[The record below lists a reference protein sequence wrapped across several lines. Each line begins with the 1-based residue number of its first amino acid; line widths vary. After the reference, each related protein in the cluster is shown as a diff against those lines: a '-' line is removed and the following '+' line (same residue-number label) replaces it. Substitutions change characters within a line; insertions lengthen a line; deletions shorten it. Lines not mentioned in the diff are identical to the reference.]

1 MLHSTLNNQL
11 KIFPP
16 DYILI
21 QGTNQRV
28 WILIWLLIDFIH
40 IDFTKSFFLN
50 SKLYIVEL
58 WFYFVCSCEWCH
70 GEQTEGQW
78 GPLHVRQHGATDVG
92 RGSLFLETKGSNRRQ
107 VHVYFNITEK
117 PTWLIYCLFRTGF
130 ISYGFYLLDLK
141 WLTASVKHF
150 LTIFFLGIHVSTG
163 NWVCFFKGLKQI
175 HVFFLKYQN

>member
-16 DYILI
+16 DFILI
-21 QGTNQRV
+21 QGSNQRV

-40 IDFTKSFFLN
+40 IDFTKSCFLN

-92 RGSLFLETKGSNRRQ
+92 WGSLFLETKGSNRRQ

-117 PTWLIYCLFRTGF
+117 PTWLIYCLFGTGF

-150 LTIFFLGIHVSTG
+150 LNNNIFLRDTCI
-163 NWVCFFKGLKQI
+163 NR
-175 HVFFLKYQN
+175 

>member
-1 MLHSTLNNQL
+1 M
-11 KIFPP
+11 
-16 DYILI
+16 
-21 QGTNQRV
+21 
-28 WILIWLLIDFIH
+28 IWLLIDFIH
-40 IDFTKSFFLN
+40 IDFTKSCFLN

-78 GPLHVRQHGATDVG
+78 WPLHVRQHGATDVG
-92 RGSLFLETKGSNRRQ
+92 RGPLFLETKGSNRRQ

-117 PTWLIYCLFRTGF
+117 PTWLIYCLFGTGF

-163 NWVCFFKGLKQI
+163 NWVWFF
-175 HVFFLKYQN
+175 